1 MSAVVARAI
10 DAVAIDAGVIDA
22 GAATRG
28 GEGWL
33 ARLQLRFEA
42 DAGRTRLAYRRHH
55 GPLMVQRVFYP
66 EATAATAHAYL
77 LHPPGG
83 VVSGDHLQ
91 LDVEVGRDAHALLTT
106 PAAGKYY
113 RRAGMDSCD
122 GVASGGIG
130 AGEAGGARAAR
141 EARMARTTQTLRVS
155 GGVLEWLPQEN
166 IFYPD
171 SAVQLSTQVRLDDGA
186 RFIGWEIGCM
196 GLPAIQ
202 ATLGRGTV
210 RQAFELW
217 RGDAPLLLER
227 LNIDRSCLAAR
238 WGLAGHTALG
248 TWLASPAGAGEL
260 ALARAAL
267 AALNCAD
274 TMLACTLVDGVL
286 SCRGTACRADRLKQA
301 FIDLWRVLRPEL
313 LGRAAIAPRIWA
325 T

>member
-1 MSAVVARAI
+1 MSAVAATL
-10 DAVAIDAGVIDA
+10 DAGASDA
-22 GAATRG
+22 GAAARDSQ
-28 GEGWL
+28 GWQ
-33 ARLQLRFEA
+33 ARLELSFEA
-42 DAGRTRLAYRRHH
+42 EAGRTRLAHRRHH
-55 GPLMVQRVFYP
+55 GPLLVQRVFYP
-66 EATAATAHAYL
+66 EPTETLAATPGAQPAHAYL

-83 VVSGDHLQ
+83 VVSGDQLQ
-91 LDVEVGRDAHALLTT
+91 LEVDVHRDAHALLTT

-113 RRAGMDSCD
+113 RRAGPDA
-122 GVASGGIG
+122 GVA
-130 AGEAGGARAAR
+130 
-141 EARMARTTQTLRVS
+141 RMTQTLRVS

-171 SAVQLSTQVRLDDGA
+171 CAVQLCTRVRLLDGA
-186 RFIGWEIGCM
+186 RFIGWEISCL
-196 GLPAIQ
+196 GLPASQ
-202 ATLGRGTV
+202 ATLGDGTV

-227 LNIDRSCLAAR
+227 LNIDRRALAAR

-248 TWLASPAGAGEL
+248 TWLAFPATERAL
-260 ALARAAL
+260 SLARAA
-267 AALNCAD
+267 ATAINCAD
-274 TMLACTLVDGVL
+274 TRLACTLVDGAL